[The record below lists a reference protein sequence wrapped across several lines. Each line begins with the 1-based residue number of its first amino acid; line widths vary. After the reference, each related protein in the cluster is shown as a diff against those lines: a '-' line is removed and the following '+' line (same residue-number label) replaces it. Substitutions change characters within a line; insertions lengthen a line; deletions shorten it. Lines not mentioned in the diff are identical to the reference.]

1 MKRPIS
7 PTQEQF
13 VTDTITQDPT
23 TASESAN
30 PDPDNLDPADN
41 PDPADTSASLDSALA
56 SSETLLGN
64 PIVAYDPEEDI
75 TAAYENTMVP
85 VSEGQ
90 LVTGTVVQVDE
101 DEVLLDIGF
110 KSEGVILS
118 RELSIRRDIEANE
131 IVKVGDVIE
140 ASVLHREDRRSSHPF
155 QKACP
160 V

>member
-1 MKRPIS
+1 M
-7 PTQEQF
+7 
-13 VTDTITQDPT
+13 
-23 TASESAN
+23 
-30 PDPDNLDPADN
+30 
-41 PDPADTSASLDSALA
+41 A

-64 PIVAYDPEEDI
+64 PIVAYDPEEDL